1 MVDNDHM
8 TRLLKLVQES
18 RIVASM
24 MSDRAVDGD
33 VRSLK
38 HAGNIH
44 VAYVYYGRWAS
55 VLFVAC

>member
-8 TRLLKLVQES
+8 TRLLELVQEN

-44 VAYVYYGRWAS
+44 VAYV
-55 VLFVAC
+55 